1 MLMFRIRTVNCVVTP
16 SDSPFDDLKGTN
28 GFKRHQ
34 PMIVT
39 PSPTD
44 PLGIGISK
52 LRDSL
57 SNSPISRLNHLE
69 GVVQCGHTMMKVVEP
84 DPSLLLDAACCLF
97 LAKNISPI
105 PRVPL
110 SGARYCSVVG
120 FHFLG
125 GCLWESIHCQP
136 VMGHES

>member
-44 PLGIGISK
+44 TLGIRISK
-52 LRDSL
+52 LRDYL

-97 LAKNISPI
+97 LAKNKTDPQSAPERCTVLLGSWLSL
-105 PRVPL
+105 PGRLSLGVNPL
-110 SGARYCSVVG
+110 STSHGS
-120 FHFLG
+120 
-125 GCLWESIHCQP
+125 
-136 VMGHES
+136 